1 MREKMQ
7 RLETADE
14 EDKNISKSREKSK
27 AIGSR
32 SRDIGPD
39 VLQVAYRIRRFE
51 Y

>member
-1 MREKMQ
+1 MREKIQ

-27 AIGSR
+27 AIGSH
-32 SRDIGPD
+32 
-39 VLQVAYRIRRFE
+39 VLQVTYRIQRFE